1 MSRSNA
7 GPPLTIGEV
16 SERSG
21 VSARS
26 LRHYEKLGLLTPP
39 RDGNGYRLYSENA
52 VSTAATIHAIF
63 SLGFSRDDVRAFL
76 PCAQGTAP
84 HDDPALLAR
93 VADLRDQVDEQMRV
107 LSTTRAAL
115 SAFLAGEYSA

>member
-1 MSRSNA
+1 MSRSTSA
-7 GPPLTIGEV
+7 PRLTIGEV

-39 RDGNGYRLYSENA
+39 RDTNGYRLYSEQA

-63 SLGFSRDDVRAFL
+63 ALGFSRDDVRAFL

-93 VADLRDQVDEQMRV
+93 VATLREQVDDQMRT
-107 LSTTRAAL
+107 LANTRAAL
-115 SAFLAGEYSA
+115 DAFLAGEFAA